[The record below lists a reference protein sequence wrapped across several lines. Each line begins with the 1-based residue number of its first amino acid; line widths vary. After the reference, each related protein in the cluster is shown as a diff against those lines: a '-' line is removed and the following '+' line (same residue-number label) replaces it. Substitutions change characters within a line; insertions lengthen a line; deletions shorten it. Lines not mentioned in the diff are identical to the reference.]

1 MDVESP
7 NIFKCEAAGLD
18 GAAMSVIRIEPAC
31 VVRSGI
37 KISVNGGPYVRSQ
50 PWNGQIDEVPIW
62 IGRNDLTI
70 SEVQQLY
77 NNGAGLPFSS
87 FH

>member
-1 MDVESP
+1 MDVESR
-7 NIFKCEAAGLD
+7 NILRCEAAGLD

-50 PWNGQIDEVPIW
+50 PWNGQTDEVAIW
-62 IGRNDLTI
+62 IGRNELTI
-70 SEVQQLY
+70 SDVQQLY
-77 NNGAGLPFSS
+77 NDGTGLLFSS
-87 FH
+87 FQ

>member
-1 MDVESP
+1 MDVESR

-50 PWNGQIDEVPIW
+50 PWNGQIDEVAIW
-62 IGRNDLTI
+62 LGRNDLTI
-70 SEVQQLY
+70 SEVRQLY